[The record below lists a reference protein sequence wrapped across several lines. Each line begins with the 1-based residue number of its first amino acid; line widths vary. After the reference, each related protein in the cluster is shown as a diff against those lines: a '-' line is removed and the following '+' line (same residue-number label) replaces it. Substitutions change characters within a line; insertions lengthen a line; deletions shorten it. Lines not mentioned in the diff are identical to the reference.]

1 MSPVF
6 ILSCIYPGC
15 VGGDDDDTAQVA
27 TLSSSASAP
36 DSRGVEHHNKLY
48 RMAHCS
54 HANTSVSF
62 STSSFTTYK
71 DYK

>member
-1 MSPVF
+1 MGQSFVF
-6 ILSCIYPGC
+6 SFIYLLMCRYPGC
-15 VGGDDDDTAQVA
+15 VGDDDDDTAQVA
-27 TLSSSASAP
+27 TLSSSASPP

-62 STSSFTTYK
+62 SSSFTT
-71 DYK
+71 